1 MKKELA
7 IVLVS
12 GGMDSLVTAAIASEK
27 YELALLHIKYGQRT
41 EKKELKA
48 FGNIAAFYKVPAGC
62 KVKRK
67 LIVSFEHLKQ
77 IGGSSLTDAKM
88 EIPDAAGEASEIPTT
103 YVPFRNAHLLAVA
116 TSWAEVTGATKIFI
130 GASEEDSAGYPD
142 CRQDFYEAF
151 NQAIQAGTKPQTH
164 IDIIT
169 PLIRMKKADIVKK
182 GIELGAPFALTWS
195 CYRNGKKA
203 CGRCDSCARRLKG
216 FKEAGFKDPV
226 KYL

>member
-12 GGMDSLVTAAIASEK
+12 GGMDSLVAAAIANQD
-27 YELALLHIKYGQRT
+27 YELALLHIKYGQQTHR
-41 EKKELKA
+41 KELKA
-48 FGNIAAFYKVPAGC
+48 FSEIASFY

-67 LIVSFEHLKQ
+67 LIVGFEHLKQ

-164 IDIIT
+164 IYIVT
-169 PLIRMKKADIVKK
+169 PLIRMRKAEIVKK
-182 GIELGAPFALTWS
+182 GIELGAPFELTWS

-216 FKEAGFKDPV
+216 FKEAGVMDPV

>member
-12 GGMDSLVTAAIASEK
+12 GGMDSLVAAAIANQD

-41 EKKELKA
+41 QRKELKA
-48 FGNIAAFYKVPAGC
+48 FGEIASFY

-88 EIPDAAGEASEIPTT
+88 EISDATGEASGIPTT

-116 TSWAEVTGATKIFI
+116 TSWAEVIGATKIFI

-142 CRQDFYEAF
+142 CRQNFYKAF
-151 NQAIQAGTKPQTH
+151 NQTIKAGTKPQTH
-164 IDIIT
+164 IDIFT
-169 PLIRMKKADIVKK
+169 SLIRMKKADIVKK
-182 GIELGAPFALTWS
+182 GTALGAPFELTWS
-195 CYRNGKKA
+195 CYRSGRKA
-203 CGRCDSCARRLKG
+203 CGKCDSCVRRLRG
-216 FKEAGFKDPV
+216 FKEAGVMDPV
-226 KYL
+226 KYR

>member
-12 GGMDSLVTAAIASEK
+12 GGMDSLVVTAIAK
-27 YELALLHIKYGQRT
+27 QDYKLALLHIKYGQRT
-41 EKKELKA
+41 QRKELKA
-48 FGNIAAFYKVPAGC
+48 FGEIASVY

-67 LIVSFEHLKQ
+67 LIVTFEHLKQ

-88 EIPDAAGEASEIPTT
+88 EIPNAVRKASGTPTT

-116 TSWAEVTGATKIFI
+116 TSWAEVIGATKIFI

-142 CRQDFYEAF
+142 CRQDFYKTF

-164 IDIIT
+164 ISIVT

-182 GIELGAPFALTWS
+182 GIELGAPFELTWS
-195 CYRNGKKA
+195 CYRSNRKP
-203 CGRCDSCARRLKG
+203 CGRCDSCVRRLKG
-216 FKEAGFKDPV
+216 FKEAGVIDPV

>member
-1 MKKELA
+1 MKKKLA

-12 GGMDSLVTAAIASEK
+12 GGMDSLVAIAIANQD

-41 EKKELKA
+41 QKKELEA
-48 FGNIAAFYKVPAGC
+48 FGKIANFY

-88 EIPDAAGEASEIPTT
+88 EIPDAAGEASGIPTT

-116 TSWAEVTGATKIFI
+116 TSWAEVIGATKIFI

-142 CRQDFYEAF
+142 CRKEFYETF
-151 NQAIQAGTKPQTH
+151 NLAIQAGTKPKTH

-169 PLIRMKKADIVKK
+169 PLIRMKKANIVKK
-182 GIELGAPFALTWS
+182 GIELGAPFELTWS
-195 CYRNGKKA
+195 CYRSNDRA
-203 CGRCDSCARRLKG
+203 CGKCDSCARRLKG
-216 FKEAGFKDPV
+216 FKEAGIIGPV
-226 KYL
+226 KYF